1 MSVYKKLQKARVMLH
16 ETQLNKS
23 GKNKFA
29 NFNYFELGDFIPQV
43 TSIFEKVGLCGI
55 VSFTPDTAYLTVH
68 DTDGDGFS
76 LLNDCND
83 NNAAIN
89 SNAIEI
95 DGNAIDENCDG
106 IFCTTLSISENELE
120 KTVSL
125 FPNPMNG
132 VLNLSSDLPILKV
145 EIYDMTS
152 RLINLKTAP
161 ENSINVSDLKSGNY
175 ILKIYTE
182 KGFTNIKMIK
192 E

>member
-1 MSVYKKLQKARVMLH
+1 
-16 ETQLNKS
+16 
-23 GKNKFA
+23 
-29 NFNYFELGDFIPQV
+29 
-43 TSIFEKVGLCGI
+43 
-55 VSFTPDTAYLTVH
+55 
-68 DTDGDGFS
+68 
-76 LLNDCND
+76 
-83 NNAAIN
+83 
-89 SNAIEI
+89 
-95 DGNAIDENCDG
+95 
-106 IFCTTLSISENELE
+106 
-120 KTVSL
+120 
-125 FPNPMNG
+125 MNG

>member
-1 MSVYKKLQKARVMLH
+1 MTA
-16 ETQLNKS
+16 S
-23 GKNKFA
+23 GSA
-29 NFNYFELGDFIPQV
+29 
-43 TSIFEKVGLCGI
+43 T
-55 VSFTPDTAYLTVH
+55 TV
-68 DTDGDGFS
+68 DADADGFS

-125 FPNPMNG
+125 YPNPMNG

-152 RLINLKTAP
+152 RLINLKKTAP